1 MTTELLT
8 SSLTEALTWRYA
20 TKQFDPQ
27 KKITQ
32 SDWQI
37 LEDALRLTPSSFGL
51 QPYKF
56 VIVTDQ
62 KTKDQLTPV
71 CWNQAQVSQCSHFVV
86 FARKSEVT
94 LKTVA
99 EYVQLMAAT
108 RDVPVESLKYLHEMM
123 NGFVSGST
131 PEKLAEWAAR
141 QTYIALGN
149 LMTAAALL
157 KIDDCPM
164 EGISAPDVDRILNLP
179 AQGCHSV
186 VACALGYRAAD
197 DKYAGLK
204 KVRFPSEELFI
215 KVQVLNLKSKTD
227 RKIPDREKAG

>member
-8 SSLTEALTWRYA
+8 NSLIEALVWRYA
-20 TKQFDPQ
+20 TKKFDSQ
-27 KKITQ
+27 KKISE

-37 LEDALRLTPSSFGL
+37 LEEALRLTPSSFGL

-56 VIVTDQ
+56 IVVTDQ
-62 KTKDQLTPV
+62 KTKDQLTSV

-94 LKTVA
+94 LQTVA
-99 EYVQLMAAT
+99 DYMQLMATT
-108 RDVPVESLKYLHEMM
+108 RDVPLESLKYLHEMM
-123 NGFVSGST
+123 KGFISGST

-157 KIDDCPM
+157 NIDNCPM
-164 EGISAPDVDRILNLP
+164 EGIVAPEVDRILNLP

-197 DKYAGLK
+197 DKYAEMK

-215 KVQVLNLKSKTD
+215 KV
-227 RKIPDREKAG
+227 

>member
-1 MTTELLT
+1 MPTELLS

-20 TKQFDPQ
+20 TKQFDP
-27 KKITQ
+27 KRKISE

-37 LEDALRLTPSSFGL
+37 LEEALRLTPSSFGL

-56 VIVTDQ
+56 VVVTDQ
-62 KTKDQLTPV
+62 KIKEQLTPA
-71 CWNQAQVSQCSHFVV
+71 CWNQAQVSQCSHFVI

-99 EYVQLMAAT
+99 EYIELIAAI
-108 RDVPVESLKYLHEMM
+108 RGVPVESLSYLHDMM
-123 NGFVSGST
+123 KGFITSST
-131 PEKLAEWAAR
+131 PENLAEWAGK

-157 KIDDCPM
+157 KIDNCPM
-164 EGISAPDVDRILNLP
+164 EGIVSPDVDRILDLP
-179 AQGCHSV
+179 AHGCHSV
-186 VACALGYRAAD
+186 VACALGYRATD

-204 KVRFPSEELFI
+204 KVRFAKEELFI
-215 KVQVLNLKSKTD
+215 N
-227 RKIPDREKAG
+227 I

>member
-1 MTTELLT
+1 MTTEILT

-20 TKQFDPQ
+20 TKQFDSQ
-27 KKITQ
+27 KKITE

-37 LEDALRLTPSSFGL
+37 LEKALLLTPSSFGL

-56 VIVTDQ
+56 IVVTDQ
-62 KTKDQLTPV
+62 SIKDQLTPV
-71 CWNQAQVSQCSHFVV
+71 CWNQAQVSQCSHFVI

-94 LKTVA
+94 LETVA
-99 EYVQLMAAT
+99 EYVELIAAT
-108 RDVPVESLKYLHEMM
+108 REVPVESLKYLHEMM

-141 QTYIALGN
+141 QAYIALGN
-149 LMTAAALL
+149 LMTAAAIL
-157 KIDDCPM
+157 KIDNCPM
-164 EGISAPDVDRILNLP
+164 EGISAPDVDRILNLH

-186 VACALGYRAAD
+186 VACALGYRAVE

-204 KVRFPSEELFI
+204 KVRFPKEELFI
-215 KVQVLNLKSKTD
+215 NV
-227 RKIPDREKAG
+227 